1 MDTDHKTKQDEYEE
15 MLDKCGARL
24 CHALGLKE
32 RDDHETLDG
41 YIMFYSLREPVVER
55 SFMVESPNSLEVSMV
70 EYTSS
75 LRGRYSQNAHADL
88 YLFGLM
94 ELKHSYPT
102 TYIYRETFREKFVD
116 LFVKGDI
123 DFPQQKLFSNRF
135 HVVTKDKAKLM
146 LLLNSKP
153 LDLLAAF
160 PHLELE
166 LDGNKCLFR
175 VSQDE
180 VSPEETDKFIELVN
194 VLKKVL

>member
-24 CHALGLKE
+24 CHA
-32 RDDHETLDG
+32 
-41 YIMFYSLREPVVER
+41 FSLRKSNYERMDGFIMYNSRKDSRVER
-55 SFMVESPNSLEVSMV
+55 SYTTRLPNLLQTSLV
-70 EYTSS
+70 EYRSFIRTSRTNS
-75 LRGRYSQNAHADL
+75 SSTNL

-94 ELKHSYPT
+94 ELRHSYPT
-102 TYIYRETFREKFVD
+102 TYIYRETIREKIVD
-116 LFVKGDI
+116 WFVKGDI
-123 DFPQQKLFSNRF
+123 DFPEHKLFSDRF
-135 HVVTKDKAKLM
+135 HTVTKDKERLM
-146 LLLNSKP
+146 LILGSKP

-194 VLKKVL
+194 VLKNVL